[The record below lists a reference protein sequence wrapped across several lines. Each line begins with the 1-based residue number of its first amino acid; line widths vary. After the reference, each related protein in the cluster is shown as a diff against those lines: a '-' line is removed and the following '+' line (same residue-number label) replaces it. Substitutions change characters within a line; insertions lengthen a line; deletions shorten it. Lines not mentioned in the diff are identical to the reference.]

1 MVFRFWQ
8 GDKKKGGGI
17 KDGPHLL
24 GVGLCFVFCFFIN
37 KYGRGV
43 VACSTAGAAMNS
55 RVGPREVGETGGDN
69 LSNEVFPF
77 L

>member
-1 MVFRFWQ
+1 M
-8 GDKKKGGGI
+8 
-17 KDGPHLL
+17 
-24 GVGLCFVFCFFIN
+24 VGLCFVLFLLIN

-43 VACSTAGAAMNS
+43 VAGSTAGAAMNS

>member
-1 MVFRFWQ
+1 MLV
-8 GDKKKGGGI
+8 
-17 KDGPHLL
+17 
-24 GVGLCFVFCFFIN
+24 VGLCFVLFLLIN

-43 VACSTAGAAMNS
+43 VAGSTAGAAVNS